1 MWAIIKKEVKSY
13 FLSPIAY
20 IFIGLFLMMSSIF
33 FYLDVYMFSST
44 NLQKMFYSVS
54 TILTFIVPI
63 LTMRMFAEEKKSGTE
78 VLLYTSP
85 RSVTSIVLA
94 KFLSATIVIIVCEIC
109 TLLYYF
115 ILMYFGNP
123 HAISAFV
130 TLFGFL
136 LLAMSYISFGMFA
149 SSITE
154 NQIIAGVITMAGLI
168 GLWFMPSF
176 FAETANFSL
185 INVFT
190 NTFPQ
195 GMITVQGITLFISFT
210 ILFNI
215 LTILNISRRKSVK

>member
-13 FLSPIAY
+13 FYSPIAY
-20 IFIGLFLMMSSIF
+20 IFIGIFLIMSSIF

-44 NLQKMFYSVS
+44 NFQNMFYSVS
-54 TILTFIVPI
+54 SILTFIIPI
-63 LTMRMFAEEKKSGTE
+63 LTMRTFAEERKSGTE
-78 VLLYTSP
+78 ILLYTSP
-85 RSVTSIVLA
+85 RSITSIVWA
-94 KFLSATIVIIVCEIC
+94 KFISCTIIIVACEIC

-123 HAISAFV
+123 HAISSFV
-130 TLFGFL
+130 TLLGFL

-154 NQIIAGVITMAGLI
+154 NQIIAGVITLAGLI
-168 GLWFMPSF
+168 GLWFLPSF
-176 FAETANFSL
+176 FQQAANFSL
-185 INVFT
+185 INVFC

-195 GMITVQGITLFISFT
+195 GIVTIPGIVLFISFI

-215 LTILNISRRKSVK
+215 LTILNITKRKHIK